1 VIRTCAAQISLKPGN
16 VGENLSRCLGAIE
29 ESHRAGVDLLVLPE
43 CALSG
48 YILDEEQSRAAAVEL
63 EGVEL
68 STLTRAVKAVG
79 IHAVVGFLERDGST
93 LYNAAALISPSGMIA
108 SYRKR
113 HIPFVGADRFVQSG
127 PNVGAIVAE
136 TPLGRVGLNICYDI
150 RFPESARTVA
160 LAGADLIA
168 QPTNWPIEA
177 VVVATHF
184 PIVRAAEN
192 RVFLV
197 IANRGDSENGVSFIG
212 MSQIVA
218 PSGDVVARA
227 ERGDTMLI
235 ADIDLEQARRKKV
248 VVQPGAYEIDLWRD
262 RHPEMYAAIVHGL
275 VDEGAE
281 EAQAK

>member
-1 VIRTCAAQISLKPGN
+1 MRTCAAQISLKPGE
-16 VGENLSRCLGAIE
+16 VGENLSRCLSVIE
-29 ESHRAGVDLLVLPE
+29 ESQAAGVDLLVLPE
-43 CALSG
+43 CAFSG
-48 YILDEEQSRAAAVEL
+48 YILDEEQTRAAAVGA
-63 EGVEL
+63 EGPEL
-68 STLTRAVKAVG
+68 SILSRAVEAAG

-93 LYNAAALISPSGMIA
+93 LYNAAALMGPSGIVV

-113 HIPFVGADRFVQSG
+113 HIPFVGADRFVQAG
-127 PNVGAIVAE
+127 QNVGPVVAG

-184 PIVRAAEN
+184 PIVRATEN

-197 IANRGDSENGVSFIG
+197 VANRGDSENGVSFIG
-212 MSQIVA
+212 MSQIVS

-227 ERGDTMLI
+227 ERGDTLLI
-235 ADIDLEQARRKKV
+235 ADIDVEQARRKKV
-248 VVQPGAYEIDLWRD
+248 VVQPGAYEIDLWKD
-262 RHPEMYAAIVHGL
+262 RRPEMYAPLVHGA
-275 VDEGAE
+275 VAERAE